1 MPYQIQFDKHHQS
14 IIVVVLTA
22 LTNPLLAEI
31 LLQVNSSIQMIK
43 WGKLIKQTGLSSKAI
58 LGSCEK

>member
-1 MPYQIQFDKHHQS
+1 MKDAVFSDDCVRHKKKMPYQIQFDEHHQS

-31 LLQVNSSIQMIK
+31 LL
-43 WGKLIKQTGLSSKAI
+43 
-58 LGSCEK
+58 